1 MADSF
6 TSTLTSVAEL
16 QRATRPTSAVH
27 DAVRAFCD
35 TEAGR
40 KRMRAIV
47 HSDKLLA
54 ELHAPAKAIRD
65 GLGL

>member
-1 MADSF
+1 MGQCDFAF
-6 TSTLTSVAEL
+6 
-16 QRATRPTSAVH
+16 H
-27 DAVRAFCD
+27 DAARAFCG

-47 HSDKLLA
+47 HSDKRPA